1 MLSIIVPTKGR
12 ETFERTLR
20 SIRLHRGHEV
30 IVVSDG
36 AVPLVRKICKDVQ
49 KDVPFDIRFFRSPK
63 TENWGNSQRN
73 LGMKKAR
80 GHWLMFIDDDD
91 IYVPDAFKYIHKA
104 LSKETSAQQATVHI
118 FRMLDFQYKR
128 QVLWQRREPSVGN
141 VGTPMLCLPNLEDF
155 KGMWP
160 DSQDYGSDQ
169 MFIQD
174 TLNRWPENKITWE
187 AEVITIC
194 RPEL

>member
-1 MLSIIVPTKGR
+1 MISIIVPTKGR
-12 ETFERTLR
+12 RTLERTLR
-20 SIRLHRGHEV
+20 SIRLRRGHEV

-36 AVPLVRKICKDVQ
+36 AQQLAKKICKEVQ
-49 KDVPFDIRFFRSPK
+49 ANVPFDIRFFKGSK
-63 TENWGNSQRN
+63 TNNWGNSQRN
-73 LGMKKAR
+73 LGMKKAM
-80 GHWLMFIDDDD
+80 GNWLMFIDDDD
-91 IYVPDAFKYIHKA
+91 IYVPDAFKYIQKS
-104 LSKETSAQQATVHI
+104 LSKELSMQQATIHI
-118 FRMLDFQYKR
+118 FRMLDFQYDR
-128 QVLWQRREPSVGN
+128 QVLWQRRVPAVGN

-174 TLNRWPENKITWE
+174 TLNRWPKSKISWE
-187 AEVITIC
+187 PDVIVIC

>member
-1 MLSIIVPTKGR
+1 MISVIVPTKGR
-12 ETFERTLR
+12 KTLERTLR
-20 SIRLHRGHEV
+20 SVRLHRGHEV
-30 IVVSDG
+30 IVVGEG
-36 AVPLVRKICKDVQ
+36 AQPLAKKTCKELRP
-49 KDVPFDIRFFRSPK
+49 DVPFDIRFFKGPK
-63 TENWGNSQRN
+63 SNNWGNSQRD

-80 GHWLMFIDDDD
+80 GRWLMFIDDDD
-91 IYVPDAFKYIHKA
+91 IYVPDAFKHVLNAIGQER
-104 LSKETSAQQATVHI
+104 SPQQATIHV
-118 FRMLDFQYKR
+118 FRMLDFRYKR
-128 QVLWQRREPSVGN
+128 QVLWQCKKPLLGN

-174 TLNRWPENKITWE
+174 TLNRWPSSKITWE
-187 AEVITIC
+187 TDIIVIC

>member
-1 MLSIIVPTKGR
+1 MLSIIIPTKGR
-12 ETFERTLR
+12 KTLERTLR

-36 AVPLVRKICKDVQ
+36 AVPLAKKICKEV
-49 KDVPFDIRFFRSPK
+49 KSDVPFDIRFFKSPK
-63 TENWGNSQRN
+63 TNNWGNSQRN

-80 GHWLMFIDDDD
+80 GSWLMFIDDDD
-91 IYVPDAFKYIHKA
+91 IYVPDAFKYIHTA
-104 LSKETSAQQATVHI
+104 LSQERSAQQATIHI
-118 FRMLDFQYKR
+118 FRMLDFQYDR
-128 QVLWQRREPSVGN
+128 QVLWQRRVPAVGN

-174 TLNRWPENKITWE
+174 TLNRWPQSKITWE
-187 AEVITIC
+187 TDVIVIC